1 MLQEKSLI
9 IRSNGVHSP
18 YIQFSYYSDI
28 LFSTTVDAVAN
39 MNYFTQQ
46 NIDILQYK
54 KHYSKTKNFTFTFYE
69 ESDVPFTFQS
79 GQYIYLD
86 IVLFEFHDAGA
97 VLAKSLKIQ

>member
-1 MLQEKSLI
+1 
-9 IRSNGVHSP
+9 
-18 YIQFSYYSDI
+18 
-28 LFSTTVDAVAN
+28 VDAVAN

-97 VLAKSLKIQ
+97 VLAKSLKIQQASEQLALQQIHGHKKSEALTNIKQKMPQ